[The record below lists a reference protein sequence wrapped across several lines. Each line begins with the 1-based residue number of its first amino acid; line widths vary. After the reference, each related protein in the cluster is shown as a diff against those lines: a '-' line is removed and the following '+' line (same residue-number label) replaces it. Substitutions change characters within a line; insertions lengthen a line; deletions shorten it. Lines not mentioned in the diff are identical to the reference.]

1 MKTALLCAG
10 LLLAASPALAD
21 VLVDGQVRQPH
32 PWSLEELKKMAPVST
47 DVAYLTGHGEEHA
60 RFTGVPLWT
69 LLGEAKLADETGK
82 LPGLRHAVL
91 VTGRDGYGVALS
103 FGEVDPE
110 FEGKAVLL
118 AWQRDGK
125 DLETPQLVVPGDKR
139 GGRYVH
145 DVVHIEV
152 K

>member
-1 MKTALLCAG
+1 MRAFVLGAG
-10 LLLAASPALAD
+10 LLLAAVPALAD

-32 PWSLEELKKMAPVST
+32 PWTLAELKALAPASAE
-47 DVAYLTGHGEEHA
+47 VAYMTGHGEEHG

-69 LLGEAKLADETGK
+69 LLGEAKLADEAGK
-82 LPGLRHAVL
+82 MPGLRHSVL
-91 VTGRDGYGVALS
+91 VTGRDGYSVMLS

-145 DVVHIEV
+145 DVVRIEV

>member
-1 MKTALLCAG
+1 MRAFLLGAG
-10 LLLAASPALAD
+10 LLLAAAPALAD
-21 VLVDGQVRQPH
+21 VLVDGQVRQSH
-32 PWSLEELKKMAPVST
+32 PWSLEELKKLAPVSAEVT
-47 DVAYLTGHGEEHA
+47 YLTGHGEEHA

-82 LPGLRHAVL
+82 LPQIRHSVL
-91 VTGRDGYGVALS
+91 VTGRDGYGAALS
-103 FGEVDPE
+103 YGEFDPE

-125 DLETPQLVVPGDKR
+125 DLDTPQLVVPGDKR

-152 K
+152 R

>member
-1 MKTALLCAG
+1 MRALLLCAG
-10 LLLAASPALAD
+10 LLMAVPALAD

-32 PWSLEELKKMAPVST
+32 SWSVAELKALAPASA
-47 DVAYLTGHGEEHA
+47 DVTYQTGHGEEHA

-69 LLGEAKLADETGK
+69 LLGEAKLADDQGK
-82 LPGLRHAVL
+82 MPGLRHSVL
-91 VTGRDGYGVALS
+91 VTGRDGYAVMLA
-103 FGEVDPE
+103 FGEFDPE

-125 DLETPQLVVPGDKR
+125 DLDTPQLVVPGDKR

-145 DVVHIEV
+145 DVVRIEV

>member
-1 MKTALLCAG
+1 MRA
-10 LLLAASPALAD
+10 LLLAAGLLAAAPVLAD

-32 PWSLEELKKMAPVST
+32 PWSVEELKKLAPVSAEVT
-47 DVAYLTGHGEEHA
+47 YLTGHGEDHA

-69 LLGEAKLADETGK
+69 LLGEARLADETGK
-82 LPGLRHAVL
+82 LPQIRHSVL
-91 VTGRDGYGVALS
+91 VTGRDGYAAALS
-103 FGEVDPE
+103 YGEFDPE

>member
-1 MKTALLCAG
+1 MRAFLLGAA
-10 LLLAASPALAD
+10 LLLALPAAAD
-21 VLVDGQVRQPH
+21 VLVEGQVRQPH
-32 PWSLEELKKMAPVST
+32 PWTLAELKALAPVSAE
-47 DVAYLTGHGEEHA
+47 VAYLTGHGEEHA

-69 LLGEAKLADETGK
+69 LLEEAKLADETGK
-82 LPGLRHAVL
+82 MPGIRHSVL
-91 VTGRDGYGVALS
+91 VTGRDGYAAALS

-125 DLETPQLVVPGDKR
+125 DLDTPQLVVPGDKR

-145 DVVHIEV
+145 DVIRIEV
-152 K
+152 R

>member
-1 MKTALLCAG
+1 MRAVLLCAG
-10 LLLAASPALAD
+10 LLLAAAPAGAD

-32 PWSLEELKKMAPVST
+32 PWSLEELRKLASVSAE
-47 DVAYLTGHGEEHA
+47 VAYLTGHGEEHG

-69 LLGEAKLADETGK
+69 LLGEAQLADETGK
-82 LPGLRHAVL
+82 LSGLRHSLL
-91 VTGRDGYGVALS
+91 VTGRDGYSVALAY
-103 FGEVDPE
+103 GEVDPE

-125 DLETPQLVVPGDKR
+125 ELETPQLVVPGDKR

>member
-1 MKTALLCAG
+1 MRAALLLCAG
-10 LLLAASPALAD
+10 LLVAAPSLAE
-21 VLVDGQVRQPH
+21 VLVDGQVRQSH
-32 PWSLEELKKMAPVST
+32 PWSLAELKTLAPASA
-47 DVAYLTGHGEEHA
+47 DVTYLTGHGEERA

-82 LPGLRHAVL
+82 MPQLRHTVT
-91 VTGRDGYGVALS
+91 VTGSDGYAVTLS
-103 FGEVDPE
+103 YGEFDPE

-125 DLETPQLVVPGDKR
+125 DLEAPQLVVPGDKR

-145 DVVHIEV
+145 DVVRIEV

>member
-1 MKTALLCAG
+1 MKALWLAAA
-10 LLLAASPALAD
+10 LLAASSALAD
-21 VLVDGQVRQPH
+21 VLVDGQVRQAH
-32 PWSLEELKKMAPVST
+32 PWSVEDLKKLAPLSAEVT
-47 DVAYLTGHGEEHA
+47 YLTGHGEEHG
-60 RFTGVPLWT
+60 RFTGVSLWT
-69 LLGEAKLADETGK
+69 LLGEAKLSDEQGK
-82 LPGLRHAVL
+82 LPQIRHGVM
-91 VTGRDGYGVALS
+91 VTGRDGYSVLLSVAE
-103 FGEVDPE
+103 FDPE

-118 AWQRDGK
+118 AWQKDGK

>member
-1 MKTALLCAG
+1 MRAFLLGAG
-10 LLLAASPALAD
+10 LLLAAAPALGD

-32 PWSLEELKKMAPVST
+32 PWSLEELKKLAPVSAE
-47 DVAYLTGHGEEHA
+47 VIYLTGHGEEHA

-82 LPGLRHAVL
+82 LPQIRHSVQ
-91 VTGRDGYGVALS
+91 VTGRDGYMAALS
-103 FGEVDPE
+103 FGEFDPE
-110 FEGKAVLL
+110 FEGKVVLL

>member
-1 MKTALLCAG
+1 MKAFLVGAG
-10 LLLAASPALAD
+10 LLLAAVPALAD
-21 VLVDGQVRQPH
+21 VLVDGLVRQPH
-32 PWSLEELKKMAPVST
+32 PWTLAELKALTPASAEVT
-47 DVAYLTGHGEEHA
+47 YQTGHGEDHA

-82 LPGLRHAVL
+82 MPGLRHAVM
-91 VTGRDGYGVALS
+91 VSGRDGYSVMLS
-103 FGEVDPE
+103 FGEFDPE

-125 DLETPQLVVPGDKR
+125 DLETLQLVVPGDKR

-145 DVVHIEV
+145 DVVRIEV

>member
-1 MKTALLCAG
+1 MRGLLVGGG
-10 LLLAASPALAD
+10 LLLAALPALAD
-21 VLVDGQVRQPH
+21 VMVDGQVRQPH
-32 PWSLEELKKMAPVST
+32 PWSLAELKAQAPVST
-47 DVAYLTGHGEEHA
+47 EVTYLTGHGEEHA

-69 LLGEAKLADETGK
+69 LLGAAKLADESGK
-82 LPGLRHAVL
+82 LPELRHAVL
-91 VTGRDGYGVALS
+91 VTGRDGYAVMLS
-103 FGEVDPE
+103 YGEFDPE

-125 DLETPQLVVPGDKR
+125 DLDAPQLVVPGDKR

-145 DVVHIEV
+145 DVARIEV

>member
-1 MKTALLCAG
+1 MRATLLSAG
-10 LLLAASPALAD
+10 LLLAAAPALAD
-21 VLVDGQVRQPH
+21 VLVDGQVGQPH
-32 PWSLEELKKMAPVST
+32 PWSLEELKTLAPVSAEVT
-47 DVAYLTGHGEEHA
+47 YLTGHGEEHA

-69 LLGEAKLADETGK
+69 LLGEARLADDTGK
-82 LPGLRHAVL
+82 MPGLRHAVL
-91 VTGRDGYGVALS
+91 VTGRDGYAVALS
-103 FGEVDPE
+103 FGEFDPE

-125 DLETPQLVVPGDKR
+125 DLDAPQLVVPGDKR

-145 DVVHIEV
+145 DVARIEV

>member
-1 MKTALLCAG
+1 MKALLLGAG
-10 LLLAASPALAD
+10 LLLAAVPALAD

-32 PWSLEELKKMAPVST
+32 PWTLAELKALPPASAEVTYM
-47 DVAYLTGHGEEHA
+47 TGHGEENA

-69 LLGEAKLADETGK
+69 LLGEAKLADEQGK
-82 LPGLRHAVL
+82 MPGLRHSVL
-91 VTGRDGYGVALS
+91 VSGRDGYSVALS
-103 FGEVDPE
+103 FGEFDPD

-125 DLETPQLVVPGDKR
+125 DLEAPQLVVPGDKR

-145 DVVHIEV
+145 DVVRIEV

>member
-1 MKTALLCAG
+1 MRAALLLCAG
-10 LLLAASPALAD
+10 LLVAAPSLAD

-32 PWSLEELKKMAPVST
+32 PWSLAELKTLAPASA
-47 DVAYLTGHGEEHA
+47 DVTYLTGHGEDHA
-60 RFTGVPLWT
+60 HFSGVSLWT
-69 LLGEAKLADETGK
+69 LLGEAKLSDEAGK
-82 LPGLRHAVL
+82 MPQLRHTIL
-91 VTGRDGYGVALS
+91 VTGSDGYAVTLS
-103 FGEVDPE
+103 YGEFDPE

-125 DLETPQLVVPGDKR
+125 DLEAPQLVVPGDKR

-145 DVVHIEV
+145 DVVRIEV